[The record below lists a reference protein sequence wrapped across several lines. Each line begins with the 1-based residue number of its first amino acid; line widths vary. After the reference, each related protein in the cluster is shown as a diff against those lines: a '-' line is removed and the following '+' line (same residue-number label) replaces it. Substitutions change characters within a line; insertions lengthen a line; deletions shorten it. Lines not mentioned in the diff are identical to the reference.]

1 MNIDGD
7 LTRLVEIV
15 IVPYILDLLHL
26 DLFTISISIIVLM
39 VNSDVKI
46 LLLLKVFQ
54 VHTTKYKSKYK

>member
-26 DLFTISISIIVLM
+26 DLFTISISIIM

-54 VHTTKYKSKYK
+54 VHTTKYKSK

>member
-26 DLFTISISIIVLM
+26 DLFTISISIIIIM

>member
-26 DLFTISISIIVLM
+26 DLFTISISIIM